1 MEYTSQNNLNY
12 YEFMLEYNKIIV
24 NLPTFF
30 LPVCQQ
36 YDLFKRT
43 ESHWP
48 IGQFTVVFA
57 CKNLKCTEKVQTNF

>member
-24 NLPTFF
+24 NLPTLF

-48 IGQFTVVFA
+48 IYCSI
-57 CKNLKCTEKVQTNF
+57 CKMYRESAN